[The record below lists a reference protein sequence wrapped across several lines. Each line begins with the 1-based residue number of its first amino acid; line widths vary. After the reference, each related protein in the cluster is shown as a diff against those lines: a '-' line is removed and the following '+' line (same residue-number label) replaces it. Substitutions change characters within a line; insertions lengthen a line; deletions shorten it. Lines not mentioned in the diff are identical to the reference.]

1 MAHPHPFRF
10 GVVAWDVP
18 SGDAIRTLARRAE
31 SLGYATFAV
40 DDHMFRPYG
49 PFAALTA
56 AADAT
61 TTIRVGT
68 AVLANDFRHPVVMA
82 KEAASLDALS
92 GGRLELGLGTG
103 YWRDDYALSGIPFDP
118 PGVRVERLAEAVRVV
133 KGAFGARP
141 FSFAGRHYTVRDL
154 DGQPKPVQR
163 PHPPLLIGG
172 GSRRILTLAAREA
185 DIVGINVRTTAA
197 GGFDRPSL
205 APDAVAEKVAWV
217 REAAGARFAD
227 LELHALVLL
236 VAVTDRPLE
245 AAEDA
250 LRTQGLTGQ
259 MSAADLLARP
269 QTLLGSVAGIIE
281 AVQERRERYG
291 LSYLTVSDGAM
302 EAFAPV
308 VAALAGR

>member
-1 MAHPHPFRF
+1 MAHQRPFRF
-10 GVVAWDVP
+10 GVVAGDVP
-18 SGDAIRTLARRAE
+18 SCDTVRTLARRAE
-31 SLGYATFAV
+31 GLGYATFLV
-40 DDHMFRPYG
+40 DDHVERPYG
-49 PFAALTA
+49 PFAALMA
-56 AADAT
+56 AAAAT
-61 TTIRVGT
+61 TTIRVGS
-68 AVLANDFRHPVVMA
+68 AVLANDFRHPVMLA
-82 KEAASLDALS
+82 KEAATLDALS

-103 YWRDDYALSGIPFDP
+103 YWRADYELSGIAFDP
-118 PGVRVERLAEAVRVV
+118 PSVRVERLAEAVRVI
-133 KGAFGARP
+133 KGAFGVGP

-154 DGQPKPVQR
+154 DGQPKPVQH

-205 APDAVAEKVAWV
+205 GPDAVAKKVAWV
-217 REAAGARFAD
+217 REAAGERFAD

-236 VAVTDRPLE
+236 VEVTDQPRQ
-245 AAEDA
+245 AAEDH
-250 LRTQGLTGQ
+250 LRERGLVGQ
-259 MSAADLLARP
+259 VSATDLLARP
-269 QTLLGSVAGIIE
+269 QTLLGSVEGIIE

-291 LSYLTVSDGAM
+291 LSYLTVFDPAM